1 MVHTGVEPISAV
13 GVVKANFRESALILY
28 IAIHNA
34 RLSLTSS
41 SHGALIEVRGLK
53 WTDGHIVA
61 DTHGILDED
70 SVLLPLLWWTTV
82 SAIVVECCAHVR
94 DFLTCFER

>member
-34 RLSLTSS
+34 RL
-41 SHGALIEVRGLK
+41 
-53 WTDGHIVA
+53 
-61 DTHGILDED
+61 
-70 SVLLPLLWWTTV
+70 
-82 SAIVVECCAHVR
+82 
-94 DFLTCFER
+94 